1 MNNLQDIT
9 CNFIRKNWLNYK
21 DEIYNSPLNDI
32 LWDNFKN
39 KFSIDSYDVYF
50 SILKKFI
57 NNNIYQIEKTIIE
70 QFQIIIK

>member
-32 LWDNFKN
+32 LWDNFEN
-39 KFSIDSYDVYF
+39 IFSIDSYDVYF

-57 NNNIYQIEKTIIE
+57 
-70 QFQIIIK
+70 